1 MTIPN
6 TDVTGGQGGTKER
19 LRVGERFAAV
29 YRTHRSGAGCGATGL
44 EWGFVRARYET

>member
-19 LRVGERFAAV
+19 LRGGGEWQAAAWNTPQG
-29 YRTHRSGAGCGATGL
+29 YRMRG
-44 EWGFVRARYET
+44 